1 MKCKDAGASLHL
13 HFCLQKEWKSSGNG
27 VMSMKNGT
35 FTRERTQFETNGNK

>member
-13 HFCLQKEWKSSGNG
+13 HFYLQNEWKTSGNC

-35 FTRERTQFETNGNK
+35 FTRERTQFGMNGNK